1 MAFKD
6 NNQPKKFDID
16 ADSIRELAGLMEE
29 TGLTEIE
36 VSEGERR
43 IRVARG
49 HAVGAASAVHVPVH
63 AAPPTSAP
71 EAAPPVSSA
80 PTAQTP
86 GAVTSPMVGT
96 AYLRA
101 EPTAAPFVAVGDQIS
116 AGDTLLIIEAMKVMN
131 PIKAP
136 KGGRVAQ
143 IVVSDAQPVEFGEV
157 LIVIE

>member
-6 NNQPKKFDID
+6 NNQSKKMDID
-16 ADSIRELAGLMEE
+16 GESIRELATLMEE

-49 HAVGAASAVHVPVH
+49 HAIAAPAMHVPVA
-63 AAPPTSAP
+63 AAPAAEAP
-71 EAAPPVSSA
+71 AAAPASG

-96 AYLRA
+96 VYLRP
-101 EPTAAPFVAVGDQIS
+101 EPTAPPFVKPGDAVS

-131 PIKAP
+131 TIKAP

-143 IVVSDAQPVEFGEV
+143 VMVSDAQPVEFGEV
-157 LIVIE
+157 LVVIE